1 MINTNMREYNY
12 FTYEDTGSYGQPK
25 LSAEPKGTIKL
36 AISVITQ
43 AIQDNVLFNNA
54 QFTGITHDVIDDT
67 YVIQYGKD
75 KLKVLYVIDGRFK
88 QVFMSRM

>member
-1 MINTNMREYNY
+1 MINTNMREYSY
-12 FTYEDTGSYGQPK
+12 FTYDGKDSYGQPK
-25 LSAEPKGTIKL
+25 LSEQPKGTIKI

-54 QFTGITHDVIDDT
+54 QFTGVTHETIDDT

-75 KLKVLYVIDGRFK
+75 KLKVLYVVTGRFK
-88 QVFMSRM
+88 QAFLCRM